1 METKIKSCPLCGQ
14 MVDIRIEAAA
24 VAEDIMLRTNHYN
37 LDFRCK
43 NCGYI
48 KSVRV
53 NADTYSKAV
62 DKAVEIWNAS
72 VNEKNMLKI
81 NKLDKFLDKEPSFP
95 KIEKQQTVG
104 EVVYK
109 ASIDIQKHI
118 NKQVEQCLIG
128 FCETLK
134 KKVKIL
140 PSLDYDYRSLR
151 CVPDAKILFL
161 DDVDETLKE
170 VLGEKKD

>member
-1 METKIKSCPLCGQ
+1 MNKYLVKITRYWEREVEAENEDEAKELSYD
-14 MVDIRIEAAA
+14 DI
-24 VAEDIMLRTNHYN
+24 EDSNGD
-37 LDFRCK
+37 DF
-43 NCGYI
+43 
-48 KSVRV
+48 
-53 NADTYSKAV
+53 D
-62 DKAVEIWNAS
+62 DVE
-72 VNEKNMLKI
+72 VEDL
-81 NKLDKFLDKEPSFP
+81 
-95 KIEKQQTVG
+95 G
-104 EVVYK
+104 EGVYK

-170 VLGEKKD
+170 VLGKKKD